1 MSLQITET
9 AILEGVRWDAES
21 RRGSVLDVVKL
32 VNQCTREN
40 ASHLFQR
47 LSNDHPY
54 IVSDCTHLQF
64 PGKGQRAT
72 PVAPLK
78 TLVEI
83 AWLFPGKRAAEFR
96 RAGAATMCRVL
107 GGDLSLVDEIRERH
121 GAIGSEERAA
131 WLEGVETGGRA
142 PLEWNPRKIIS
153 DAMDKLDGAKDG
165 LDEAGLRALVDMTSL
180 LVRTV
185 AAAPWSEPSA
195 PADPPA
201 LPPGARLG
209 RDVDVLE
216 ETFASL
222 VRSGGLV
229 VDPARY
235 IPLDVFR
242 QVLREHAVETG
253 IVGLSARDTQ
263 RPTLDPLLARH
274 GLTRFRDALPYGGRR
289 LAREYVVGADV
300 RA

>member
-21 RRGSVLDVVKL
+21 RRGSVLDVIRLVTESGNPGTAWSRVK
-32 VNQCTREN
+32 E
-40 ASHLFQR
+40 SHPDFITECHEF
-47 LSNDHPY
+47 N
-54 IVSDCTHLQF
+54 F
-64 PGKGQRAT
+64 PGRGRPT

-83 AWLFPGKRAAEFR
+83 AWLLPGRRAAEFR

-209 RDVDVLE
+209 RDVDALE

-242 QVLREHAVETG
+242 QVLREHAAETG

-263 RPTLDPLLARH
+263 RPTLDPLLDRH
-274 GLTRFRDALPYGGRR
+274 GLSRFRDALPYGGRR
-289 LAREYVVGADV
+289 LACEYVIGADV
-300 RA
+300 PA